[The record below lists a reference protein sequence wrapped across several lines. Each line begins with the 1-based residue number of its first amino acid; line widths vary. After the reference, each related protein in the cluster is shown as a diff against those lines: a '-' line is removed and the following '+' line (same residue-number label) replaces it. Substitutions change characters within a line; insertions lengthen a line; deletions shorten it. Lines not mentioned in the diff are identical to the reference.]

1 MSIVMSNQ
9 TQNLVLIIDDVPQN
23 LMVLRASLERQGYQ
37 VEEASS
43 GRIALQM
50 LESITPDLILLD
62 VMMPDWGGFDVC
74 KKLKEM
80 PHTAPIPVAFLT
92 ARTEQADI
100 LQGFLAGGV
109 DYITK
114 PFHVQEL
121 LARVHTHISLKKAQD
136 MLVQH
141 ASQLEKQAEDLR
153 QLNREKDE
161 FLAIV
166 SHDLRSPLNAISGA
180 AQILREQVQDLKKP
194 DLESY
199 TAMIERNADRM
210 LAIIS
215 HLLDI
220 HRLENGKIHTHLS
233 WFSLQDVLEQIRG
246 DYQKRADEK
255 EQRLVLEIDPEL
267 PTVQSD
273 LLLLRE
279 ILDNLVSNALKFS
292 AGQTQVTLRAVYA
305 EMTSGEKQVR
315 IEIEDQGPGFTPED
329 STQMFK
335 KFTRLSARPTAGES
349 STGLGLSIA
358 LQLSHLLHSQLE
370 YQALPEGSRFC
381 LSLPL
386 FFPRQ
391 T

>member
-1 MSIVMSNQ
+1 MPDKSLI
-9 TQNLVLIIDDVPQN
+9 LIIDDVPQN
-23 LMVLRASLERQGYQ
+23 LMVLRASLERQGYR
-37 VEEASS
+37 VEEAAS
-43 GRIALQM
+43 GRVALQM

-80 PHTAPIPVAFLT
+80 PHTAAIPVVFLT

-100 LQGFLAGGV
+100 LQGFLVGGV

-136 MLVQH
+136 MLVKH
-141 ASQLEKQAEDLR
+141 ATQLEKQAEDLR

-166 SHDLRSPLNAISGA
+166 AHDLRSPLNAISGA
-180 AQILREQVQDLKKP
+180 AQILQEQVQDLNKP
-194 DLESY
+194 DLDSY

-220 HRLENGKIHTHLS
+220 HRLENGKIHPHLS
-233 WFSLQDVLEQIRG
+233 WFLLQDLLEQIRS
-246 DYQKRADEK
+246 DYQTRTAEK
-255 EQRLVLEIDPEL
+255 SQHLLLEVDPEL
-267 PTVQSD
+267 PTIQTD
-273 LLLLRE
+273 PLLLRE

-292 AGQTQVTLRAVYA
+292 ANHTQVTLRAHF
-305 EMTSGEKQVR
+305 GENANGDKQIR
-315 IEIEDQGPGFTPED
+315 IEIEDQGPGFTKED
-329 STQMFK
+329 SQQMFK
-335 KFTRLSARPTAGES
+335 KFSRLSARPTGGEAS
-349 STGLGLSIA
+349 IGLGLSIA
-358 LQLSHLLHSQLE
+358 HQLSQLLHGQLT
-370 YQALPEGSRFC
+370 YQSLEQGSRFC

-386 FFPRQ
+386 FFPR
-391 T
+391 